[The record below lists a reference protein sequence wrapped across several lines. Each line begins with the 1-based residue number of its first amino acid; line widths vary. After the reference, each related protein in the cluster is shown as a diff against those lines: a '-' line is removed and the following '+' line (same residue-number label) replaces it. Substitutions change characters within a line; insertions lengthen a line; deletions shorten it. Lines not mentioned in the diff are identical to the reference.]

1 LAVIACLS
9 ADQIERHIDLLLDIK
24 RLLEEAM
31 TKQKLSARGFHKVI
45 RVAQTIA
52 DLERS
57 ENLQRHHILEALSY
71 RAVLSGPLPG

>member
-1 LAVIACLS
+1 MPICT
-9 ADQIERHIDLLLDIK
+9 RHIDLPLDIK

>member
-45 RVAQTIA
+45 RVAETIA
-52 DLERS
+52 DLE
-57 ENLQRHHILEALSY
+57 
-71 RAVLSGPLPG
+71 